1 MWKNN
6 TNGTFAQMIVPQI
19 NSKSCLTTQFG
30 NTFWAFLYFVVT
42 ERNLSWY
49 TRLFQIRISL
59 NLIASLIN
67 RMIWQ
72 DCYVNV
78 INVWIMNI
86 TSFLI
91 EWTKIQITQHHH
103 VIQ

>member
-1 MWKNN
+1 MSKNN
-6 TNGTFAQMIVPQI
+6 TNGTFTQMIVPQI
-19 NSKSCLTTQFG
+19 NSTSCLTTQFG
-30 NTFWAFLYFVVT
+30 NVFWAFVYFVVT
-42 ERNLSWY
+42 ERNLWY
-49 TRLFQIRISL
+49 TRLFHIRISL
-59 NLIASLIN
+59 NLIVSLIN

-78 INVWIMNI
+78 INVRIMNI

-91 EWTKIQITQHHH
+91 EWTKIQITQHQH